1 MPVQHLPAIRA
12 LFPGPAR
19 SSRGFSA
26 HTRPRTVA
34 AHGGRARWPRTV
46 AAHGGREGSKIGE
59 GVARLSLQ
67 HYDSPEEMALTCEA
81 LDEIL

>member
-1 MPVQHLPAIRA
+1 MPLQHLPAIRA

-34 AHGGRARWPRTV
+34 AHGGR
-46 AAHGGREGSKIGE
+46 EGSKIGE
-59 GVARLSLQ
+59 GVARLSLR
-67 HYDSPEEMALTCEA
+67 HYDSPEEMDLTCEA

>member
-1 MPVQHLPAIRA
+1 
-12 LFPGPAR
+12 
-19 SSRGFSA
+19 
-26 HTRPRTVA
+26 
-34 AHGGRARWPRTV
+34 V

-59 GVARLSLQ
+59 GVARLSLR